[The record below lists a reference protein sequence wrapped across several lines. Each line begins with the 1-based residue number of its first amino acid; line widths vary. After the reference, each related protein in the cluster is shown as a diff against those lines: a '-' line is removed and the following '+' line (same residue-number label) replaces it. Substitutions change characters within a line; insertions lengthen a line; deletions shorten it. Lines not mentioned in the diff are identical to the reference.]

1 MNLWLLDTDTVS
13 FCLADHPSVNQR
25 LSLTGD
31 QAVISIITVHEVF
44 NGWVARINSAKTIDE
59 SVILYEK
66 LSRAMQL
73 FRKVRILSFDDNAA
87 AQLKS
92 LIQSTPQLN
101 KNRLKKDLRIAAI
114 ALANNAIVVTR
125 NYRDFS
131 LVPGLTNVDWT
142 VPINLKP

>member
-13 FCLADHPSVNQR
+13 FCLADDPSVNQR
-25 LSLTGD
+25 LALTGD

-73 FRKVRILSFDDNAA
+73 FRKVRILSFDQTAA

-92 LIQSTPQLN
+92 LIQNTPQLN
-101 KNRLKKDLRIAAI
+101 KNRLKKDIRIAAI

-125 NYRDFS
+125 NHRDFS

-142 VPINLKP
+142 VP